1 MQALLTTSQSFLL
14 LDTDSGAAHVL
25 DRGRGL
31 YYGIA
36 HHGDHLYVAARRRL
50 VSSSVAQEQ
59 ERGEILRFDRQLR
72 ARGTLE
78 APFPL
83 RDLHEIAWHEGKL
96 YATCSF
102 DNLIAV
108 YDGRRWEQWFPLG
121 ERDAGDAN
129 HFNSFLFENGRV
141 WILAH
146 NRGPSELMA
155 FSLDER
161 RLVERVQ
168 LGNCGHNVWR
178 EDGQLFSCSSA
189 DSVILGERGFSLA
202 TGGFPRGVAFDA
214 ASRCVGVSALSERK
228 ERDLSSGQVLV
239 FARDWSPRHAIDLA
253 DEGLVL
259 DLQVLPPGFGLG
271 APSLLAR
278 WLGRP
283 PARAR
288 RQFALVAGGAGQP
301 AADAVRL

>member
-1 MQALLTTSQSFLL
+1 MLALLTTSQSFLL
-14 LDTDSGAAHVL
+14 IDTDSGAAHVL
-25 DRGRGL
+25 DSGRGL

-36 HHGDHLYVAARRRL
+36 RNGEHIYVAARKRL
-50 VSSSVAQEQ
+50 VSSEVPQDQ
-59 ERGEILRFDRQLR
+59 ERGEILLFDRRLR
-72 ARGTLE
+72 ACGSLE

-108 YDGRRWEQWFPLG
+108 YDGQRWEKWYPLG
-121 ERDAGDAN
+121 AEDAGDAN
-129 HFNSFLFENGRV
+129 HFNSFMFDKGRI

-161 RLVERVQ
+161 RLMERVA
-168 LGNCGHNVWR
+168 LGACGHNIWR
-178 EDGQLFSCSSA
+178 ENGELFSCSSA
-189 DSVILGERGFSLA
+189 ESTVVSERGFRLE

-214 ASRCVGVSALSERK
+214 ASRCVGVSALAERK
-228 ERDLSSGQVLV
+228 ARDLNTGKLQVYSREW
-239 FARDWSPRHAIDLA
+239 APRHAIELA

-259 DLQVLPPGFGLG
+259 DLMILPQGFGVP
-271 APSLLAR
+271 APSLL
-278 WLGRP
+278 GRLFGRASAP
-283 PARAR
+283 PPKQFE
-288 RQFALVAGGAGQP
+288 RQGF
-301 AADAVRL
+301 